1 MKPDELREMNDSL
14 NMDALERDD
23 DGCTICPKC
32 DGRQWRAVKNLSL
45 GPGVYEVRCDKC
57 NGLGWV
63 ESEDPV
69 RP

>member
-1 MKPDELREMNDSL
+1 MHKPITQPDHFSTLSRNE
-14 NMDALERDD
+14 

-32 DGRQWRAVKNLSL
+32 DGRQWRAVKDWRL
-45 GPGVYEVRCDKC
+45 GPGVYEVKCDQC

-63 ESEDPV
+63 EQEDAV

>member
-1 MKPDELREMNDSL
+1 MSDIVERLQRDE
-14 NMDALERDD
+14 

-32 DGRQWRAVKNLSL
+32 DGRQWRAIKDSRL

-63 ESEDPV
+63 EQEDTV